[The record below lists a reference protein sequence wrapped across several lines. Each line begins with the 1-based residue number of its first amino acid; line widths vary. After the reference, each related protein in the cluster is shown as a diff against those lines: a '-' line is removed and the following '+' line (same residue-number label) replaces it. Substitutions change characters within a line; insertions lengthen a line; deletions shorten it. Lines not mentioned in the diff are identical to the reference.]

1 MELTLN
7 NDILKFEDDSTLQA
21 VLESVDLIN
30 KKGIAVAVNASV
42 IPKTDWSSHKLSNN
56 DKIMVITATAGG

>member
-7 NDILKFEDDSTLQA
+7 NDILKFEDDSTLQV

-42 IPKTDWSSHKLSNN
+42 IPKTNWSNFKLNNN
-56 DKIMVITATAGG
+56 DKIMIITATAGG

>member
-7 NDILKFEDDSTLQA
+7 NDILKFEDDSTLQV

-30 KKGIAVAVNASV
+30 KKRNCRCCKRISNS
-42 IPKTDWSSHKLSNN
+42 KNKLEQL
-56 DKIMVITATAGG
+56 